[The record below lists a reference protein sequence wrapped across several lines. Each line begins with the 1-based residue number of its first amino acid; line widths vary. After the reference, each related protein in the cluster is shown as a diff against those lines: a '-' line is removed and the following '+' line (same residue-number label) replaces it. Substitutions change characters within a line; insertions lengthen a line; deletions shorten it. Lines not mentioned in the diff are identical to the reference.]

1 MPETTEIF
9 DTLNANQGV
18 MVALE
23 KSLEMVAG
31 DDKLKSF
38 LLIIKHS
45 YQILPKLLLKILR
58 IYKV

>member
-18 MVALE
+18 MVARE

-31 DDKLKSF
+31 DDK
-38 LLIIKHS
+38 
-45 YQILPKLLLKILR
+45 
-58 IYKV
+58 

>member
-31 DDKLKSF
+31 DDKLKNF
-38 LLIIKHS
+38 FC
-45 YQILPKLLLKILR
+45 
-58 IYKV
+58 

>member
-18 MVALE
+18 MVARE
-23 KSLEMVAG
+23 KFLEMVAG

-38 LLIIKHS
+38 LLIIKQS
-45 YQILPKLLLKILR
+45 YQILPQLLLKILR
-58 IYKV
+58 IYKA